1 MKTTAEL
8 KAEAKEALRGKWGQA
23 VILNLIPT
31 LLTVAIVFF
40 FLLSGVIAYIIHGGG
55 DSTSMFSYASDYNQS
70 SASGGGTGII
80 SSIIS
85 ALFMSGISWTYL
97 DLLRGERTH
106 IEPLKDAFRGFQGVF
121 LGGVILL
128 ALLTSIFTSL
138 WTLLFIIPGIVKAY
152 AYSQSYFIYYDQ
164 IQQTGEKPKV
174 LDTITAS
181 RRLMDGH
188 KGRLFWLDVT
198 FIGWYL
204 VTALT
209 LGIAYLWLAPYISAT
224 KAAFYEDLQ
233 QNI

>member
-1 MKTTAEL
+1 MKTTSEL
-8 KAEAKEALRGKWGQA
+8 KSEAKAALRGKWGQA
-23 VILNLIPT
+23 VILNLIPS
-31 LLTVAIVFF
+31 LLGLAVIFFVMVSGIVWFF
-40 FLLSGVIAYIIHGGG
+40 IHGSG
-55 DSTSMFSYASDYNQS
+55 DNIISSVIDYQQDN
-70 SASGGGTGII
+70 ANGGGTSLV

-97 DLLRGERTH
+97 DLLRGERTQ
-106 IEPLKDAFRGFQGVF
+106 IDPFKDAFRGFQGVF
-121 LGGVILL
+121 IGGVAVL
-128 ALLTSIFTSL
+128 ALLTNIFTSL
-138 WTLLFIIPGIVKAY
+138 WMILFVIPGIVKAY

-188 KGRLFWLDVT
+188 KGRLFWLDLT
-198 FIGWYL
+198 FIGWYF

-209 LGIAYLWLAPYISAT
+209 LGIAYLWLAPYMSAT

-233 QNI
+233 KNS

>member
-8 KAEAKEALRGKWGQA
+8 KAEAKAALRGQWGQA

-31 LLTVAIVFF
+31 LLTVAVMFF
-40 FLLSGVIAYIIHGGG
+40 VVLSGVIWFFIHGSGG
-55 DSTSMFSYASDYNQS
+55 DMITSVSDYHQNN
-70 SASGGGTGII
+70 ASGGGT
-80 SSIIS
+80 SLVTMIIS

-97 DLLRGERTH
+97 DLLRGERTQ

-121 LGGVILL
+121 IGGVILL
-128 ALLTSIFTSL
+128 ALLTNIFTTL
-138 WTLLFIIPGIVKAY
+138 WSFLFVIPGIVKAY

-188 KGRLFWLDVT
+188 KGRLFWLDLT
-198 FIGWYL
+198 FIGWYFL
-204 VTALT
+204 VALT
-209 LGIAYLWLAPYISAT
+209 LGIAYLWVAPYISAT

-233 QNI
+233 AHI

>member
-1 MKTTAEL
+1 
-8 KAEAKEALRGKWGQA
+8 
-23 VILNLIPT
+23 
-31 LLTVAIVFF
+31 
-40 FLLSGVIAYIIHGGG
+40 
-55 DSTSMFSYASDYNQS
+55 
-70 SASGGGTGII
+70 
-80 SSIIS
+80 
-85 ALFMSGISWTYL
+85 
-97 DLLRGERTH
+97 
-106 IEPLKDAFRGFQGVF
+106 
-121 LGGVILL
+121 VILL